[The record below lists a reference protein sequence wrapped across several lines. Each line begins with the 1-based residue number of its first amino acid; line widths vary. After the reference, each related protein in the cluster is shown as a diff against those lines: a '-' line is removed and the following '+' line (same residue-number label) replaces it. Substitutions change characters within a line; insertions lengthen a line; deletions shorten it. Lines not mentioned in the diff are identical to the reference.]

1 MDSIADKVDRQKIRP
16 NLFSDRRSRRDS
28 NPAQYFQYFQ
38 YIQIEMH
45 RQFANKVEDYYEY
58 NASW

>member
-38 YIQIEMH
+38 IEMQ
-45 RQFANKVEDYYEY
+45 RQLANKVADYYEY